1 MISIREKVV
10 TTLSDLTEIQLRQ
23 VAEYLEFLKFRERQ
37 REDAQFDDPELEALY
52 AEFADEDRKLAEV
65 GLAEYAATLES
76 EDKAAIKEV
85 IAKDQSTPEQFAL
98 LALAEKLSSVITV
111 EYLEERAK
119 RAKLEKFEQLS
130 VKSSSLACWGVEYFY
145 ELSRRYHH

>member
-130 VKSSSLACWGVEYFY
+130 VKSCSLACWGVEYFY